1 VSAISRRGV
10 STVLLRDQGERHTV
24 TVVPNGYLWRETTYA
39 ILVVDFGEYGEVTIT
54 QAIRIVNDGARIAGI
69 LGRGTAFI
77 CAA

>member
-1 VSAISRRGV
+1 
-10 STVLLRDQGERHTV
+10 VLLGDQGERHTV

-39 ILVVDFGEYGEVTIT
+39 ILVVDFGEYGEVIT